1 MHKVSEELLI
11 SGLIP
16 IKSRKQAV
24 EIDCMDVTSDEID
37 CMDVTS
43 DEIDCMDVTS
53 DEIQQKWSEEKIIQY
68 GVPQGSILG
77 LLLLLIY
84 VNDIDTNISN
94 DIGIKLT
101 LFADDT

>member
-24 EIDCMDVTSDEID
+24 EID